1 MDEAVFW
8 LLLSLLN
15 WDATGNDD
23 AVVAP
28 VVEELSKKS
37 VEEIHA
43 FRDVL
48 AEKLYLLDTKGHAK
62 EIGEGSFTEEGYF
75 SVDQFLYAR
84 CVVVANG
91 KDLYETVLKSPSS
104 FPKDMEFEAL
114 LYIVHAAYEK
124 KTGLQ
129 YDGVTKLSYET
140 FSNEAGWR

>member
-8 LLLSLLN
+8 LLISLLN
-15 WDATGNDD
+15 WNATGNDD

-37 VEEIHA
+37 VEEIQE
-43 FRDVL
+43 FREIL
-48 AEKLYLLDTKGHAK
+48 AQKLYQLDTKEHAK
-62 EIGEGSFTEEGYF
+62 EMGEGSFTEGGYF

-91 KDLYETVLKSPSS
+91 KELYEVVLDSPAN
-104 FPKDMEFEAL
+104 FPKDLEFESL

-124 KTGLQ
+124 KTGLE
-129 YDGVTKLSYET
+129 YDGVTRVSYET
-140 FSNEAGWR
+140 FSNEAGWQ